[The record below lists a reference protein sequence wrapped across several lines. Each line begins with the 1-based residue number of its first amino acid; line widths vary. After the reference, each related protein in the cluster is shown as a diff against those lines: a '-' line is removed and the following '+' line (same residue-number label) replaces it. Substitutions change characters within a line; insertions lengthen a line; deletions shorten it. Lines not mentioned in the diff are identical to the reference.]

1 MSGEVV
7 QTPKRFGSVS
17 VFDQYNMLEKIKEW
31 RLAGYSYRATAKK
44 IQEVFNVKVT
54 YTALYYF
61 CVEHGLDGD
70 MSGERAKTVNSYNE
84 LIDSLN
90 ITNKAIAVTQVAL
103 EEIEN
108 SINDN
113 KFDVKN
119 YSGVFSTLDKLL
131 GRRES
136 LLAEITYYQGLIY
149 KYSKINQFMG
159 VVQKII
165 IDEGG
170 LTLWNKI
177 CKVLKDDMVLTELMK
192 EIPKEE
198 DKLAKKYTS
207 KTLKGKKK

>member
-31 RLAGYSYRATAKK
+31 RLAGYSYLDTANK
-44 IQEVFNVKVT
+44 IQEVFNVKLT
-54 YTALYYF
+54 NNALYYF